1 LHSSAKSPKFLAKCT
16 GDVVTV
22 KTTAEETQGGL
33 SESAGAAFAQD
44 AASAKAGAS
53 AARDMTA
60 GLIMA
65 MIVSQSLGDRILID
79 TAVRDG
85 LKMKVA
91 LELDRKGDVNMDSVT
106 RHNIIPRKTWDSA
119 LKSGADTLT
128 PVNSERLL
136 RVARVTAK
144 ARETF
149 GRERADIWMERATTA
164 LGGQPPMAL
173 LATEAG
179 AGAVELLLTRIDHG
193 FAA

>member
-1 LHSSAKSPKFLAKCT
+1 MKANSRPENTESGF
-16 GDVVTV
+16 
-22 KTTAEETQGGL
+22 
-33 SESAGAAFAQD
+33 SESAGAAFVLD
-44 AASAKAGAS
+44 AAAAKIGAS

-65 MIVSQSLGDRILID
+65 MVVSQSLGDRILID
-79 TAVRDG
+79 NAVRDG
-85 LKMKVA
+85 LRMDIA
-91 LELDRKGDVNMDSVT
+91 LELDRKGDVNMDAVT
-106 RHNIIPRKTWDSA
+106 RHNIIPRKTWESA

-136 RVARVTAK
+136 RVARLTAI

>member
-1 LHSSAKSPKFLAKCT
+1 MRANSIPE
-16 GDVVTV
+16 
-22 KTTAEETQGGL
+22 KTESGF
-33 SESAGAAFAQD
+33 SDSAGAAFALD
-44 AASAKAGAS
+44 AAAAKTGGS

-65 MIVSQSLGDRILID
+65 MVVSQSLGDRILID
-79 TAVRDG
+79 HAVRDG
-85 LKMKVA
+85 LKMDIA

-149 GRERADIWMERATTA
+149 GREKASIWLERATTA